1 MRVALITAIGS
12 FAADI
17 VIKSLKQH
25 GFRVVGTDI
34 YPREWIVD
42 AGNVDAFF
50 RVPLASDRAAYL
62 HALQQICVS
71 EGVQDLLPL
80 TDVEIDVL
88 NENRS
93 WFEAHNICLC
103 LSPKESIYVCRDK
116 LATARLLSKSKLQ
129 KYVIPFLSASEA
141 HDLPDDWFPIICKPV
156 NGRSSQGIRRYAR
169 REDAR
174 DFLCSAE
181 QSSYLIQPLIEGIV
195 VTADLCR
202 TPDGSQCIICA
213 RRELLRTMN
222 GAGTSVQV
230 FYDPALE
237 TACAQI
243 AEVLQVVG
251 CVNFEFIC
259 GPDGSYHFIE
269 CNPRFSGGVEF
280 SCIAGY
286 DYVWNHIKC
295 FHGQAI
301 DAAVPFP
308 ELYIAR
314 KYEEYITA
322 RK

>member
-17 VIKSLKQH
+17 VIKSLKQR
-25 GFRVVGTDI
+25 GLRVIGTDI

-42 AGNVDAFF
+42 AANVDSFYQ
-50 RVPLASDRAAYL
+50 VPLASDSTAYL
-62 HALQQICVS
+62 IALQQICIS
-71 EGVQDLLPL
+71 EGVRDVLPL

-93 WFEAHNICLC
+93 WFEEHNICLC
-103 LSPKESIYVCRDK
+103 LSPKDSICVCRDK
-116 LATARLLSKSKLQ
+116 LATARILSQSTLKKF
-129 KYVIPFLSASEA
+129 VIPFTSASDA
-141 HDLPDDWFPIICKPV
+141 QDIPNDWFPIICKPV
-156 NGRSSQGIRRYAR
+156 NGRSSQGIRRYTKP
-169 REDAR
+169 EDAR
-174 DFLCSAE
+174 GFLCSVE
-181 QSSYLIQPLIEGIV
+181 RFSYIIQPLIEGIV

-202 TPDGSQCIICA
+202 TPDGSQCIVCS

-230 FYDPALE
+230 FHDPALE

-243 AEVLQVVG
+243 ADVLNVVG

-259 GPDGSYHFIE
+259 QPDGTYHFIE
-269 CNPRFSGGVEF
+269 CNPRFSGGIEF

-286 DYVWNHIKC
+286 DFVWNHMKC
-295 FHGQAI
+295 FHSQAI
-301 DAAVPFP
+301 DADVQFS
-308 ELYIAR
+308 ELFIAR

-322 RK
+322 RT

>member
-25 GFRVVGTDI
+25 GYRVLGTDI
-34 YPREWIVD
+34 YPKEWIAD
-42 AGNVDAFF
+42 AGNVDSFF
-50 RVPLASDRAAYL
+50 QIPLASNRSSYFK
-62 HALQQICVS
+62 ALQQICIS

-88 NENRS
+88 NENRF

-103 LSPKESIYVCRDK
+103 LSSEDAICVCRDK
-116 LATARLLSKSKLQ
+116 LATARLLSDGALQ
-129 KYVIPFLSASEA
+129 QIIIPFHSASESHA
-141 HDLPDDWFPIICKPV
+141 IPDDWFPIICKPV
-156 NGRSSQGIRRYAR
+156 NGRSSQGIKRYATW
-169 REDAR
+169 EDASR
-174 DFLCSAE
+174 FLGSE
-181 QSSYLIQPLIEGIV
+181 ERHSYLVQPLIEGTV

-202 TPDGSQCIICA
+202 TPDGSQCVICA
-213 RRELLRTMN
+213 RRELLRTLN

-230 FYDPALE
+230 FHDPALE
-237 TACAQI
+237 AICVQI
-243 AEVLQVVG
+243 ANALNVIG

-259 GPDGSYHFIE
+259 SPDGSYHFIE

-286 DYVWNHIKC
+286 DFVWNHIKC
-295 FHGQAI
+295 FHSQAI
-301 DAAVPFP
+301 DEAVAFP

-322 RK
+322 GK